1 MLGSLVRVNSSAE
14 LERALIAPLA
24 WIGGLAWYLES
35 IGVALV
41 PFLLLVAWAA
51 YAFWDEPIRTRL
63 MARLLRQQ

>member
-1 MLGSLVRVNSSAE
+1 VLGSLVRVNSSVE

-63 MARLLRQQ
+63 KARLLRQQ

>member
-1 MLGSLVRVNSSAE
+1 MNYVANGKPSQAQLV
-14 LERALIAPLA
+14 
-24 WIGGLAWYLES
+24 S

-63 MARLLRQQ
+63 KARLLRQQ